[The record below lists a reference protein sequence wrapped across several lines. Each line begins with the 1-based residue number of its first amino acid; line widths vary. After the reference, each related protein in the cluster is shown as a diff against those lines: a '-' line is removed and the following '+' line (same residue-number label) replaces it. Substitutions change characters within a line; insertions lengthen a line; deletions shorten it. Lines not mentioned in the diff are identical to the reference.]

1 MCSIHSINVQS
12 FFLCSFLIRLLLLY
26 SPRLS
31 FELMLPPTNVNI
43 YLSQTLL
50 IVTTPIEKARNER
63 DAKFGHDSSHDH
75 LFTKTKRK
83 LYFFY
88 FCNKLELS
96 ENIYSL
102 KRIIWLYKIILRTYI
117 CFCNM
122 TYEWIS
128 KPKLIMIKN
137 S

>member
-1 MCSIHSINVQS
+1 MCCIHSIDVWS
-12 FFLCSFLIRLLLLY
+12 FLVRSFLIWLLLLY
-26 SPRLS
+26 SPRLP

-75 LFTKTKRK
+75 LFTKTRRK

-96 ENIYSL
+96 ENIYRLKCIISL
-102 KRIIWLYKIILRTYI
+102 YNAILRIQI

-122 TYEWIS
+122 TYDLIS
-128 KPKLIMIKN
+128 N
-137 S
+137 SKINKS

>member
-12 FFLCSFLIRLLLLY
+12 FLVRSFLIWLLLLY
-26 SPRLS
+26 STRLP

-50 IVTTPIEKARNER
+50 IVTTSIEKARNER

-75 LFTKTKRK
+75 LFTKTRQK

-96 ENIYSL
+96 DNIYRLKCIISL
-102 KRIIWLYKIILRTYI
+102 YNAIPRIQIWVCSRNYDL
-117 CFCNM
+117 
-122 TYEWIS
+122 IS
-128 KPKLIMIKN
+128 IRNKL
-137 S
+137 